1 MRRGFFLMPFT
12 LPALPKFTF
21 PRLFSRLSARILAIM
36 LLPLVLFMIGLF
48 SVGQYKNVLIRA
60 ELEALERQGVVLAR
74 SLALAEVDIEGP
86 QQLVP
91 RRDLSPVTMKQLLP
105 LVGYGSILRARVFQ
119 PNGQLAADTARDGL
133 SSGLVRLDIKR
144 ERKMHHQ
151 FEQRILRWLNHLSAY
166 FDNDKPLEVIKH
178 RRLRRASQF
187 EDVANALRGE
197 VRRNVFL
204 NQSRQ
209 MVLSVTLPVQD
220 VRMVRGALWLTT
232 SGGHIEKEIKAVQ
245 WVFLQIFGFVT
256 LVTIGLAFYL
266 ARSITTPIAKLARAA
281 DSLRK
286 SHDGS
291 SLARLPNRNDEIGEL
306 SQALSEMTDELQR
319 RIQATAGFAADV
331 SHELKN
337 PLTSL
342 RSAVETVARIE
353 DPAQQRKLMDIILA
367 DVGRLD
373 RLITD
378 ISFASRI
385 DVELNR
391 ILPEASDFSSF
402 IENWVL
408 ATSQRVKEAPL
419 IWHGYEGDMPLMVR
433 MFGGRIAQILDNL
446 LQNAIS
452 FSPKDGVITL
462 RLTADKTHLYVTIE
476 DEGPGIPEAK
486 LEAIFDRFYT
496 ERPQNEGF
504 GNHSGLGLSISRQ
517 IAQAHN
523 GDISATN
530 RETTGA
536 RFCLSL
542 PLSHDKI

>member
-1 MRRGFFLMPFT
+1 MRRGFSFLSSKI
-12 LPALPKFTF
+12 AF

-36 LLPLVLFMIGLF
+36 LLPLVLFMVGLF
-48 SVGQYKNVLIRA
+48 SVGQYKNVLIKA

-86 QQLVP
+86 QPVQP
-91 RRDLSPVTMKQLLP
+91 RRNLSPVTMKQLLP

-119 PNGQLAADTARDGL
+119 PDGKLAADTARDGL

-144 ERKMHHQ
+144 ERKMHDQ
-151 FEQRILRWLNHLSAY
+151 FEQGILRWLNHISSLI
-166 FDNDKPLEVIKH
+166 DNDKPLKVIKH
-178 RRLRRASQF
+178 RRLRQASQF
-187 EDVANALRGE
+187 DDVANALRGE
-197 VRRNVFL
+197 VGRNVFL
-204 NQSRQ
+204 NQRRQ

-232 SGGHIEKEIKAVQ
+232 SGGHIENEIKEVQ

-256 LVTIGLAFYL
+256 LVTIALAFYL

-286 SHDGS
+286 SHDGT

-306 SQALSEMTDELQR
+306 SHALSDMTGELQR

-342 RSAVETVARIE
+342 RSAVETVSRIE

-391 ILPEASDFSSF
+391 ILPEASDFTLF
-402 IENWVL
+402 LENWVI
-408 ATSQRVKEAPL
+408 ATKQRVKDVRISWQGFES
-419 IWHGYEGDMPLMVR
+419 ETPLMVR
-433 MFGGRIAQILDNL
+433 MFHGRIAQILDNL
-446 LQNAIS
+446 IQNAVS
-452 FSPKDGVITL
+452 FSPQDGIITISL
-462 RLTADKTHLYVTIE
+462 KRDKTHLYVVIA

-486 LEAIFDRFYT
+486 LDAIFDRFYT
-496 ERPQNEGF
+496 ERPENEGF

-517 IAQAHN
+517 IAHAHN
-523 GDISATN
+523 GDVTATN
-530 RETTGA
+530 RKQKGA
-536 RFCLSL
+536 SFCLSL
-542 PLSHDKI
+542 PLSRDTI